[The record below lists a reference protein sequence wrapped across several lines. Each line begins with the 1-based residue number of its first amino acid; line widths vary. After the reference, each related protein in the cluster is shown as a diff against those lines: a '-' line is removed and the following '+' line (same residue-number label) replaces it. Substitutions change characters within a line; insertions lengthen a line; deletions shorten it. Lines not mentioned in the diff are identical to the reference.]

1 MEENSPC
8 KNITFWQP
16 EGSKKNGR
24 LKLRWFNSVL
34 KDRKLLK
41 VETWWKKA
49 LYRNIWGR
57 IIKEAKVHK
66 GLWSQKKKK
75 CGHILSS

>member
-1 MEENSPC
+1 MTRTLSQNGGKLSLQ
-8 KNITFWQP
+8 KITFSQP

-34 KDRKLLK
+34 KDRKLFK

-49 LYRNIWGR
+49 LYRNIWG
-57 IIKEAKVHK
+57 
-66 GLWSQKKKK
+66 GGGGS
-75 CGHILSS
+75 